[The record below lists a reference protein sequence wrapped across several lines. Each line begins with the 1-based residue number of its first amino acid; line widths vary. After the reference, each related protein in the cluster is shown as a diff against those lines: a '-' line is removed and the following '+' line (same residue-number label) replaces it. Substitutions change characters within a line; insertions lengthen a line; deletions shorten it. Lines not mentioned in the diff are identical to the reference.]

1 MKKTIALILAVVLL
15 CGCAAGCSSSEE
27 DTVMTVN
34 GIDVSFDEY
43 MIWLGSAVSEIKE
56 IYSSYSGTEVD
67 WDGNFLFDDSITNTE
82 WCIKRANETVTKLHT
97 AESKAAERGVTVSDE
112 QKQDIEDELKDL
124 KKNYATGDDPDAAFE
139 EFLAS
144 YNYTEASYKAQR
156 SLNYLYYN
164 LFTEIYG
171 EEGEKL
177 DEEKVLEYAEKNDYI
192 TSAHI
197 LLKTTED
204 VTDEDG
210 KTSTKELSED
220 EKAETLAKAQ
230 ELADEL
236 KAISDDAERWERF
249 KELMA
254 EFSEDP
260 GRESFPNGY
269 CFTKNAMVEV
279 YDTTSRTLDEYQVS
293 DPVESEHGYHVIM
306 RLPITGADLVSYNS
320 GYQQMVV
327 PLSYMA
333 APGYYDTDI
342 AGWVKEAK
350 VKYTSLYE
358 KTDFAQFITDDGFDY
373 VCYADYKAEQDKK

>member
-164 LFTEIYG
+164 LFTEISSTR
-171 EEGEKL
+171 KRCSSMR
-177 DEEKVLEYAEKNDYI
+177 KRTTI
-192 TSAHI
+192 SPPHI
-197 LLKTTED
+197 
-204 VTDEDG
+204 
-210 KTSTKELSED
+210 S
-220 EKAETLAKAQ
+220 
-230 ELADEL
+230 
-236 KAISDDAERWERF
+236 
-249 KELMA
+249 
-254 EFSEDP
+254 
-260 GRESFPNGY
+260 
-269 CFTKNAMVEV
+269 C
-279 YDTTSRTLDEYQVS
+279 
-293 DPVESEHGYHVIM
+293 
-306 RLPITGADLVSYNS
+306 
-320 GYQQMVV
+320 
-327 PLSYMA
+327 
-333 APGYYDTDI
+333 
-342 AGWVKEAK
+342 
-350 VKYTSLYE
+350 
-358 KTDFAQFITDDGFDY
+358 
-373 VCYADYKAEQDKK
+373 